1 MESRNRKKKGKIK
14 KQLFLTWFST
24 KDNNDE
30 VQYKMEQAK
39 IRRMVTNQRKRAL
52 NLENLL
58 QIYVHQIVVRA
69 ILT

>member
-1 MESRNRKKKGKIK
+1 LESRNRKKKGKIK